1 VGCYQSSR
9 PVCASNANIRLA
21 QQLYVAVTS
30 GNISRAIWGET
41 GLPSVVIYRLDSGH
55 AAPVPGDAV
64 AGNLVAAPD
73 ATHGRVVYA
82 KICSTCHG
90 AAGEGL
96 TGPALKGVGQRM
108 SVGEIAAWIMN
119 PVVPATPAQTAAIM
133 PRLYPSV
140 LTEQDVLDAAAFSG
154 KL

>member
-1 VGCYQSSR
+1 M
-9 PVCASNANIRLA
+9 A
-21 QQLYVAVTS
+21 QQHYVAVTS

-41 GLPSVVIYRLDSGH
+41 GLPSVVIYRLDGGQ
-55 AAPVPGDAV
+55 AAPLLGEAV
-64 AGNLVAAPD
+64 TGKLVAAPD
-73 ATHGRVVYA
+73 ATRGKVVYA

-96 TGPALKGVGQRM
+96 TGPALRGVGQRM

-119 PVVPATPAQTAAIM
+119 PVVPGTPAQTAGIM

-140 LTEQDVLDAAAFSG
+140 MTEQDVLDAAAFAG
-154 KL
+154 KF